1 MSRYKFINGVINI
14 LIGLIIDAG
23 LPSETLIILIQILS
37 KLICNKVIKTI
48 PPIIFPNNLNVKL
61 INGDM
66 LPAISIGF
74 NNVNKYLIFWYA
86 NPMPIVVNHVAA
98 VAANTTLKL
107 LPIGAKPKSE
117 IMCPKNK
124 KQNKDIKYG
133 FALSNL

>member
-1 MSRYKFINGVINI
+1 
-14 LIGLIIDAG
+14 
-23 LPSETLIILIQILS
+23 
-37 KLICNKVIKTI
+37 
-48 PPIIFPNNLNVKL
+48 
-61 INGDM
+61 M

-133 FALSNL
+133 LALSNLWSDKSEA